1 MKYKLIQQSKLIDSY
16 KESLESKSVNIE
28 FIARRND
35 NNNWEIE
42 FWKTHFPNTNSEQ
55 VYRFKLELKRDGKV
69 REFPRFNGVMK
80 FMELVGVKKFTVIM

>member
-1 MKYKLIQQSKLIDSY
+1 MEYKLIQQSKLIDSY
-16 KESLESKSVNIE
+16 NKSFEWKDVNRE
-28 FIARRND
+28 FIARRNE

-42 FWKTHFPNTNSEQ
+42 FWKTYFANTNAEQ